1 MQWSLRISSCVPL
14 PSQEPRNQAGGSPC
28 PLLIPCRGR
37 GLDSLFLSQII
48 PFDYLNLPILLRPIF
63 LTPLLRRGVKKSGYF
78 TVRLTVRGGRGSAT
92 SALTISKCENFDLF
106 FIEIWFFDTQN
117 TFYLIVRGLKN
128 AFFMPFSWLS
138 KWGAGFLQMIPVVA
152 WKLCKI
158 RFTKHRVIL

>member
-92 SALTISKCENFDLF
+92 SALTISK
-106 FIEIWFFDTQN
+106 W
-117 TFYLIVRGLKN
+117 V
-128 AFFMPFSWLS
+128 
-138 KWGAGFLQMIPVVA
+138 WG
-152 WKLCKI
+152 
-158 RFTKHRVIL
+158 VILETFSACQLKDILLYFPLEI